1 MEKEPNKLK
10 SLLLQLKDCKVLKVC
25 KQFKFINMAKK
36 KEEAAPEVVA
46 EPTPVQNYDGLK
58 SRGYRSP
65 GNLSAPVVETPV
77 VEEDGE

>member
-46 EPTPVQNYDGLK
+46 EPTPVQKYDGIS

-65 GNLSAPVVETPV
+65 GNLSAPVVEAPV

>member
-1 MEKEPNKLK
+1 
-10 SLLLQLKDCKVLKVC
+10 
-25 KQFKFINMAKK
+25 MAKK

-46 EPTPVQNYDGLK
+46 EPTPVQKYDGIS

-65 GNLSAPVVETPV
+65 GNLSAPVVEAPV